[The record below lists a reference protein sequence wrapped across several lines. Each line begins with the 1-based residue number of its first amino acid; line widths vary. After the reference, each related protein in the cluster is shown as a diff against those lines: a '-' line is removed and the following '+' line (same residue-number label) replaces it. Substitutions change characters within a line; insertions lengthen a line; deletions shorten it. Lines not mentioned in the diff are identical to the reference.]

1 MELFIN
7 WGELQFIQC
16 RDLVSGIFLSEID
29 LIFRNKR
36 FISKEIL

>member
-1 MELFIN
+1 MEVFIN
-7 WGELQFIQC
+7 LGEVKFIKC
-16 RDLVSGIFLSEID
+16 RNVVSGIFLSEID